1 MFVLEGIIG
10 SANPLRGGL
19 CWWWFGSWITVVG
32 EVGGEAG
39 RVVVEVVGVI
49 STWFGDMEGEKMF
62 GGRRADLRG

>member
-1 MFVLEGIIG
+1 M
-10 SANPLRGGL
+10 
-19 CWWWFGSWITVVG
+19 VG